1 MTCVGNVGWPGLLCE
16 TDWLASH
23 VHEPQVV
30 VLDCEPLPLPT
41 RLFRLPNWRKRNV
54 SNSVFRG
61 PTNAWRPTSPDGIT
75 RAICDRD
82 GVEQL
87 LGRLGISNDSHVVC
101 ISSGG
106 GLWATFIWSVL
117 DRFGHTNCHVVN
129 GGLDKWRVEGRSL
142 SRSHRRLE
150 RVTYTARP
158 YEEAGV
164 CTLADVTAA
173 LERPD
178 HVFWDLRSET
188 EWTGVNPMGTKRG
201 GHIPGAM
208 HLEWRSILTSTGTF
222 KPVPELRALLAD
234 AGVTANKMVTTYC
247 HSGVRAAFGI
257 FVLRLLGYQRVRVYD
272 ASWSEYGNVL
282 AMPVARS

>member
-1 MTCVGNVGWPGLLCE
+1 M
-16 TDWLASH
+16 
-23 VHEPQVV
+23 
-30 VLDCEPLPLPT
+30 
-41 RLFRLPNWRKRNV
+41 
-54 SNSVFRG
+54 
-61 PTNAWRPTSPDGIT
+61 
-75 RAICDRD
+75 
-82 GVEQL
+82 
-87 LGRLGISNDSHVVC
+87 
-101 ISSGG
+101 
-106 GLWATFIWSVL
+106 
-117 DRFGHTNCHVVN
+117 
-129 GGLDKWRVEGRSL
+129 
-142 SRSHRRLE
+142 
-150 RVTYTARP
+150 
-158 YEEAGV
+158 

-234 AGVTANKMVTTYC
+234 AGVTANKMVQ
-247 HSGVRAAFGI
+247 GAAFGI